1 MGEKFWSLATT
12 GAAIG
17 GGIVAKKVAEGGW
30 KFITGNDS
38 PANPEDPDTDWTE
51 AVVFALI
58 SGAIVQLTRVLVNR
72 QSTRVYKKSTGHL
85 PKSVAN

>member
-17 GGIVAKKVAEGGW
+17 GGIVAKKVAESGW

-38 PANPEDPDTDWTE
+38 PANPEDPDTDWVE
-51 AVVFALI
+51 AIAFALV
-58 SGAIVQLTRVLVNR
+58 SGAIVQLTRMLVNR
-72 QSTRVYKKSTGHL
+72 QSTRAYKKSTGRL
-85 PKSVAN
+85 PKSVQS

>member
-38 PANPEDPDTDWTE
+38 PANPEDPDTDWIE
-51 AVVFALI
+51 AIAFALV
-58 SGAIVQLTRVLVNR
+58 SGAIVQLTRMLVNR
-72 QSTRVYKKSTGHL
+72 QSTRVYKKSTGRL
-85 PKSVAN
+85 PKSVQS

>member
-17 GGIVAKKVAEGGW
+17 GGIVAKKLAEGGW

-38 PANPEDPDTDWTE
+38 PANPEDPDTDWVE
-51 AVVFALI
+51 AVAFALV
-58 SGAIVQLTRVLVNR
+58 SGAIVQLTRMLVNR
-72 QSTRVYKKSTGHL
+72 QSTRAYKKSTGRL
-85 PKSVAN
+85 PKSVQA